1 MIDPGDV
8 FDPMLAEVNRVLLE
22 MKKTKDLGQ
31 RKMQSEIVKNLC
43 ESLGVFFDTMG
54 SALAWLEIYRISW
67 TKTMMM
73 KFSNNRIHRTK
84 TGD

>member
-54 SALAWLEIYRISW
+54 SALAGDIPDFLDEDGDDDEI
-67 TKTMMM
+67 
-73 KFSNNRIHRTK
+73 F
-84 TGD
+84 

>member
-8 FDPMLAEVNRVLLE
+8 LDPMLAEVKRVLLE

-43 ESLGVFFDTMG
+43 ESLGVFFDTMA
-54 SALAWLEIYRISW
+54 SAMAGDIPDFLDEDDGDDEI
-67 TKTMMM
+67 
-73 KFSNNRIHRTK
+73 F
-84 TGD
+84 